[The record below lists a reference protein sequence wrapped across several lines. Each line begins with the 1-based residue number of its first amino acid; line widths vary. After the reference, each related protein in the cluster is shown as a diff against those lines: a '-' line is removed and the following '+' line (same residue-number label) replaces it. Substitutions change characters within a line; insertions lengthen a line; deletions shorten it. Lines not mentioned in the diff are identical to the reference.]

1 MVDTLDV
8 AELTFIAFDGG
19 DTLTIA
25 ATMGISPN
33 HGVDVSTN
41 AVEDGADISDHARP
55 QPESLSLTI
64 FVSEIDG
71 QEGEYDKFFVG
82 DHITVRERFLQAIK
96 DSELLHIDLGPD
108 KGIYSDMLITNMSP
122 SWEPGGGKSLNFTL
136 ALQQIKRVTAK
147 TQPSPR
153 AKAKLLGAGIGNA
166 FNQNALSNIANRDG
180 GVTKSLFQQGQ
191 NAVQLGAKT
200 LEATSGNLA
209 DQVTGAITNGG
220 ITAGSWVRG

>member
-19 DTLTIA
+19 DSLQIQ

-55 QPESLSLTI
+55 QPETLSLTI
-64 FVSEIDG
+64 FVSELEG
-71 QEGEYDKFFVG
+71 QEGEYDKFFMG
-82 DHITVRERFLQAIK
+82 DHITIRERFLQSLK
-96 DSELLHIDLGPD
+96 DGELLHIDLGPD

-147 TQPSPR
+147 TEPSPK
-153 AKAKLLGAGIGNA
+153 AKAKLAAAALGSGGRAKFTPGTSRIRGASTELLHNQSGVFNSDGVKPPTAIGGLEQAASAA
-166 FNQNALSNIANRDG
+166 FNNSGLAANA
-180 GVTKSLFQQGQ
+180 
-191 NAVQLGAKT
+191 
-200 LEATSGNLA
+200 
-209 DQVTGAITNGG
+209 
-220 ITAGSWVRG
+220 WVRF